1 MTKPRKHI
9 SKRLTLRKQYTVVK
23 KVAEKQRK
31 LKKEIRKM
39 KKYGV
44 VKKMP
49 KSLGIPNS
57 FPEKGKMLDE
67 IEAAER

>member
-1 MTKPRKHI
+1 M
-9 SKRLTLRKQYTVVK
+9 
-23 KVAEKQRK
+23 AEKQRK

-39 KKYGV
+39 KKDGV

-57 FPEKGKMLDE
+57 FPDKGKMLDE